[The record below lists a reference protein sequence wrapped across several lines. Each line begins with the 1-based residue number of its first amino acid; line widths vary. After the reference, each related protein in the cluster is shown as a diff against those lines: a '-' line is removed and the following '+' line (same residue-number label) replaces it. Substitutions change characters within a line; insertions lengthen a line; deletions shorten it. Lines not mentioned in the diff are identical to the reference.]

1 MKVLQDLNG
10 SFNEEIPSRNLREAL
25 SKSSRAQEN
34 NDNEIIGIC
43 NEYRKKNKKK
53 ITKDKKSME
62 EIEFTED
69 TFNEV

>member
-1 MKVLQDLNG
+1 M
-10 SFNEEIPSRNLREAL
+10 I
-25 SKSSRAQEN
+25 
-34 NDNEIIGIC
+34 NEIIGIC

-53 ITKDKKSME
+53 ITKDKKGME

>member
-1 MKVLQDLNG
+1 MNHLTKK
-10 SFNEEIPSRNLREAL
+10 FPIEEIFKIKQSTR
-25 SKSSRAQEN
+25 KY
-34 NDNEIIGIC
+34 DNEIIGIC

-53 ITKDKKSME
+53 ITKDKKGME